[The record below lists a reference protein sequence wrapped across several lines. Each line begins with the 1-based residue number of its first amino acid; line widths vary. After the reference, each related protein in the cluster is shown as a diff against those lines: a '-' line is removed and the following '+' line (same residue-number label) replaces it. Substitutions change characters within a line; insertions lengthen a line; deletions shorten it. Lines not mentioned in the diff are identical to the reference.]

1 MLVVPNERFSLSAML
16 PSTLDVEKVGFS
28 DVKSNSYGS
37 KFTWVNYDNGPF
49 LLDVPAMY
57 IPFGINKYVPTGDDS
72 GYAKY
77 SVDISFR
84 NADEDPEV
92 AALKDFLEGL
102 DDKLVDEGCSNS
114 LAWFKKKSSHEM

>member
-1 MLVVPNERFSLSAML
+1 
-16 PSTLDVEKVGFS
+16 
-28 DVKSNSYGS
+28 
-37 KFTWVNYDNGPF
+37 
-49 LLDVPAMY
+49 MY
-57 IPFGINKYVPTGDDS
+57 IPTGINKYVPTGDDS

-114 LAWFKKKSSHEM
+114 LGLKRKSNHEM